1 MIGEIRRFI
10 YSMNYFEYFYFE
22 QAINCLKNLQSAA
35 LISFVDG
42 IRVNSYSVNF
52 ENMLRTAK
60 LEVSSN

>member
-1 MIGEIRRFI
+1 MQHFK
-10 YSMNYFEYFYFE
+10 
-22 QAINCLKNLQSAA
+22 CLKNLQSAA

-60 LEVSSN
+60 LEVSFN

>member
-1 MIGEIRRFI
+1 MKYGDP
-10 YSMNYFEYFYFE
+10 YSMNYFEYFCFE
-22 QAINCLKNLQSAA
+22 QEINCLKNLQSAA
-35 LISFVDG
+35 LISLVDG